1 MTEDLAINRGEWDS
15 LSHLRESFS
24 MPENVIYLNGN
35 SLGPLQFRVKQRLKE
50 MVDIEWG
57 EDLVTSWNE
66 HGWMDLPDKVGEM
79 IAPIIG
85 ASSGQIVCCDSI
97 SINLFKLIVSAMQL
111 RPNRTKILS
120 QVDNFPSDLYV
131 AKGLERMLGKSRCAL
146 ELCPSKDLID
156 AMNGEVSILM
166 LSHVNFRDGAILDV
180 ADLTR
185 RAHENGILVIW
196 DLAHS
201 AGVLSIA
208 LDDWDVDFAVG
219 CGYKY
224 LNGGPGAPSF
234 LYVNRRLHG
243 QFIQPLQGWMGHEKP
258 FQFEQE
264 FVPAAGIRQFVA
276 GTPQILSLVALE
288 SALEIFQDL
297 DIASLQAKALALSEY
312 FLELVFK
319 ESELD
324 EFQSVSPTDHSK
336 RGAQLSFSHPSAYAI
351 SRAWIEEGV
360 IADFRAPNILR
371 VGFSPMILSVKDIDL
386 AVKKLT
392 AIIQSKSFLEEKFQE
407 KQNVT

>member
-1 MTEDLAINRGEWDS
+1 MTEDFSINRGEWDS
-15 LSHLRESFS
+15 LSNLRESFS
-24 MPENVIYLNGN
+24 IPENVIYLNGN

-50 MVDIEWG
+50 VIDIEWG
-57 EDLVTSWNE
+57 EDLITSWNK
-66 HGWMDLPDKVGEM
+66 HGWMDLPDRVGEK

-85 ASSGQIVCCDSI
+85 ASSGQVVCCDSI
-97 SINLFKLIVSAMQL
+97 SINLFKLLASAMQL

-120 QVDNFPSDLYV
+120 QVDNFPTDLYV
-131 AKGLERMLGKSRCAL
+131 AEGLERMLGKSRCTL
-146 ELCPSKDLID
+146 ELCSSKDLIA
-156 AMNGEVSILM
+156 AMTGEVSVLM
-166 LSHVNFRDGAILDV
+166 LSHVNFRDGSILDV

-258 FQFEQE
+258 FQFEHE
-264 FVPAAGIRQFVA
+264 FVPAAGTRQFVA
-276 GTPQILSLVALE
+276 GTPQILSLVALD

-297 DIASLQAKALALSEY
+297 DIVSLQEKALALSEY
-312 FLELVFK
+312 FLELVLK
-319 ESELD
+319 ESDLD
-324 EFQSVSPTDHSK
+324 EFQLVSPTDPSK

-371 VGFSPMILSVKDIDL
+371 VGFSPMILSIKDIDL
-386 AVKKLT
+386 AVKKLI
-392 AIIQSKSFLEEKFQE
+392 AVIQSRSFLEEKFQE

>member
-1 MTEDLAINRGEWDS
+1 MSENFAINRGEWDS
-15 LSHLRESFS
+15 LSNLRESFLI
-24 MPENVIYLNGN
+24 PKNVIYLNGN
-35 SLGPLQFRVKQRLKE
+35 SLGPLQFRVKQRLE
-50 MVDIEWG
+50 EVVDLEWG
-57 EDLVTSWNE
+57 EDLITSWNK
-66 HGWMDLPDKVGEM
+66 HGWMDLPEKVGEK

-85 ASSGQIVCCDSI
+85 ASSGQVVCCDSI
-97 SINLFKLIVSAMQL
+97 SINLFKLLASAMQL

-120 QVDNFPSDLYV
+120 QVDNFPTDLYV
-131 AKGLERMLGKSRCAL
+131 AEGLERMLGKSRCTL
-146 ELCPSKDLID
+146 ELCPSEDLTA
-156 AMNGEVSILM
+156 AMTGEVSILL
-166 LSHVNFRDGAILDV
+166 LSHVNFRDGSILDV

-219 CGYKY
+219 CGYKF

-258 FQFEQE
+258 FQFNQE

-276 GTPQILSLVALE
+276 GTPQILSLVALD
-288 SALEIFQDL
+288 SALEILQDL
-297 DIASLQAKALALSEY
+297 NIVSLQEKASALSGY
-312 FLELVFK
+312 FLELVLK
-319 ESELD
+319 ESDLD
-324 EFQSVSPTDHSK
+324 EFQLVSPTDPLK

-371 VGFSPMILSVKDIDL
+371 VGFSPMILSIKDIDL
-386 AVKKLT
+386 AVKKLI
-392 AIIQSKSFLEEKFQE
+392 AVMQSGSFLEEKFQE

>member
-1 MTEDLAINRGEWDS
+1 MTEELVISRGEWDS
-15 LSHLRESFS
+15 LSNLRESFS
-24 MPENVIYLNGN
+24 IPENVIYLNGN
-35 SLGPLQFRVKQRLKE
+35 SLGPLQLRVKQRLKE
-50 MVDIEWG
+50 VVDIEWG
-57 EDLVTSWNE
+57 EDLITSWNK
-66 HGWMDLPDKVGEM
+66 HGWMDLPDRVGEK

-85 ASSGQIVCCDSI
+85 ASSGQVVCCDSI
-97 SINLFKLIVSAMQL
+97 SINLFKLLASAVQL

-120 QVDNFPSDLYV
+120 QVDNFPTDLYV
-131 AKGLERMLGKSRCAL
+131 AAGLARMLGESRCTL
-146 ELCPSKDLID
+146 ELCPSKDLIA
-156 AMNGEVSILM
+156 AMTDEVSVLM
-166 LSHVNFRDGAILDV
+166 LSHVNFRDGSILDV

-185 RAHENGILVIW
+185 RAHDIGILVIW

-234 LYVNRRLHG
+234 LYVNKRLHG

-264 FVPAAGIRQFVA
+264 FVPSAGIRQFVT
-276 GTPQILSLVALE
+276 GTPQILSLAALD
-288 SALEIFQDL
+288 SALEIFQNL
-297 DIASLQAKALALSEY
+297 HISSLQEKALALSEH
-312 FLELVFK
+312 FLELILK
-319 ESELD
+319 ESDLD
-324 EFQSVSPTDHSK
+324 EFQLISPTNPSK

-371 VGFSPMILSVKDIDL
+371 VGFSPMMLSFTDIDL
-386 AVKKLT
+386 AVKKLI
-392 AIIQSKSFLEEKFQE
+392 AVIQSRLFLEEKFQE

>member
-1 MTEDLAINRGEWDS
+1 MTEELAINRGEWDS
-15 LSHLRESFS
+15 LSNLRESFS
-24 MPENVIYLNGN
+24 LPENVIYLNGN

-50 MVDIEWG
+50 VVDIEWG
-57 EDLVTSWNE
+57 EDLITSWNK
-66 HGWMDLPDKVGEM
+66 HGWMNLPDTVGEK

-85 ASSGQIVCCDSI
+85 ASHGQVVCCDSI
-97 SINLFKLIVSAMQL
+97 SINLFKLLASAMQL

-120 QVDNFPSDLYV
+120 QVDNFPTDLYV
-131 AKGLERMLGKSRCAL
+131 AEGLERMLGKSRCTL
-146 ELCPSKDLID
+146 ELCPSEDLTA
-156 AMNGEVSILM
+156 AMTGEVSILL
-166 LSHVNFRDGAILDV
+166 LSHVNFRDGSILDV

-219 CGYKY
+219 CGYKF

-234 LYVNRRLHG
+234 LYVNRRLHD

-258 FQFEQE
+258 FQFNQE

-276 GTPQILSLVALE
+276 GTPQILSLVALD
-288 SALEIFQDL
+288 SALEILQDL
-297 DIASLQAKALALSEY
+297 NIVSLQEKASALSGY
-312 FLELVFK
+312 FLELVLK
-319 ESELD
+319 ESDLD
-324 EFQSVSPTDHSK
+324 EFQLVSPTDPLK

-371 VGFSPMILSVKDIDL
+371 VGFSPMILSIKDIDL
-386 AVKKLT
+386 AVKKLI
-392 AIIQSKSFLEEKFQE
+392 AVMQSGSFLEEKFQE

>member
-1 MTEDLAINRGEWDS
+1 MTEDHAIKRAERTSMSN
-15 LSHLRESFS
+15 LRKSFS
-24 MPENVIYLNGN
+24 LPEGVIYLNGN
-35 SLGPLQFRVKQRLKE
+35 SLGPLQFRVKQRLRE
-50 MVDIEWG
+50 AVDKEWG
-57 EDLVTSWNE
+57 EDLITSWNK
-66 HGWMDLPDKVGEM
+66 HGWMDLPDRVGEK

-85 ASSGQIVCCDSI
+85 ASSGQVVCCDSI
-97 SINLFKLIVSAMQL
+97 SINLFKLLASAIQL

-120 QVDNFPSDLYV
+120 QFDNFPTDLYV
-131 AKGLERMLGKSRCAL
+131 AQGLARMLGESRCTL
-146 ELCPSKDLID
+146 ELCPSKDLIA
-156 AMNGEVSILM
+156 AMTGEVSVLM
-166 LSHVNFRDGAILDV
+166 LSHVNFRDGSILDV

-264 FVPAAGIRQFVA
+264 FVPSAGIRQFVT
-276 GTPQILSLVALE
+276 GTPQILSLAALD
-288 SALEIFQDL
+288 SALEVFQNL
-297 DIASLQAKALALSEY
+297 HISSLQEKASALSEH
-312 FLELVFK
+312 FLELILK
-319 ESELD
+319 EPDLD
-324 EFQSVSPTDHSK
+324 EFQLISPTDPLK
-336 RGAQLSFSHPSAYAI
+336 RGAQLSFSHPFAYAI

-360 IADFRAPNILR
+360 IADFRAPNVLR
-371 VGFSPMILSVKDIDL
+371 VGFSPMILSFTDIDL
-386 AVKKLT
+386 AVKKLI
-392 AIIQSKSFLEEKFQE
+392 AVIQSRTFLEEKFKE

>member
-1 MTEDLAINRGEWDS
+1 MTEELVISRGEWDS
-15 LSHLRESFS
+15 LSNLRESFS
-24 MPENVIYLNGN
+24 IPENVIYLNGN
-35 SLGPLQFRVKQRLKE
+35 SLGPLQLRVKQRLKE
-50 MVDIEWG
+50 VVDIEWG
-57 EDLVTSWNE
+57 EDLITSWNK
-66 HGWMDLPDKVGEM
+66 HGWMDLPDRVGEK

-85 ASSGQIVCCDSI
+85 ASSGQVVCCDSI
-97 SINLFKLIVSAMQL
+97 SINLFKLLASAVQL

-120 QVDNFPSDLYV
+120 QVDNFPTDLYV
-131 AKGLERMLGKSRCAL
+131 AAGLARMLGKSRCTL
-146 ELCPSKDLID
+146 ELCPSKDLIA
-156 AMNGEVSILM
+156 AMTDEVSVLM
-166 LSHVNFRDGAILDV
+166 LSHVNFRDGSILDV

-185 RAHENGILVIW
+185 RAHDIGILVIW

-234 LYVNRRLHG
+234 LYVNKRLHG

-264 FVPAAGIRQFVA
+264 FVPSAGIRQFVT
-276 GTPQILSLVALE
+276 GTPQILSLAALD
-288 SALEIFQDL
+288 SALEIFQNL
-297 DIASLQAKALALSEY
+297 HISSLQEKASALSEH
-312 FLELVFK
+312 FLELILK
-319 ESELD
+319 ESDLD
-324 EFQSVSPTDHSK
+324 EFQLISPTNPSK

-371 VGFSPMILSVKDIDL
+371 VGFYPMMLSFTDIDL
-386 AVKKLT
+386 AVKKLI
-392 AIIQSKSFLEEKFQE
+392 AVIQSRLFLEEKFQE

>member
-1 MTEDLAINRGEWDS
+1 MSENFAINRGEWDS
-15 LSHLRESFS
+15 LSNLRESFLI
-24 MPENVIYLNGN
+24 PKNVIYLNGN
-35 SLGPLQFRVKQRLKE
+35 SLGPLQFRVKQRLE
-50 MVDIEWG
+50 EVVDLEWG
-57 EDLVTSWNE
+57 EDLITSWNK
-66 HGWMDLPDKVGEM
+66 HDWMDLPEKVGEK

-85 ASSGQIVCCDSI
+85 ASSGQVVCCDSI
-97 SINLFKLIVSAMQL
+97 SINLFKLLASAIQL

-120 QVDNFPSDLYV
+120 QFDNFPTDLYV
-131 AKGLERMLGKSRCAL
+131 AKGLERLLGKSRCTL
-146 ELCPSKDLID
+146 ELCASKDLIA
-156 AMNGEVSILM
+156 AMTGEVSVLM
-166 LSHVNFRDGAILDV
+166 LSHVNFRDGSILDV

-201 AGVLSIA
+201 AGVLSVA
-208 LDDWDVDFAVG
+208 LDDWDVDFALG

-258 FQFEQE
+258 FQFEHE
-264 FVPAAGIRQFVA
+264 FVPAAGTRQFVA
-276 GTPQILSLVALE
+276 GTPQILSLVALD

-297 DIASLQAKALALSEY
+297 DILSLQEKALTLSTY
-312 FLELVFK
+312 FLELFLK
-319 ESELD
+319 ESDLD
-324 EFQSVSPTDHSK
+324 EFQLVSPTDPLK

-351 SRAWIEEGV
+351 SRAWLEEGV

-371 VGFSPMILSVKDIDL
+371 VGFSPMILSIKDIDL
-386 AVKKLT
+386 AVKKLI
-392 AIIQSKSFLEEKFQE
+392 AVMQSRSFMEEKFQE

>member
-1 MTEDLAINRGEWDS
+1 MTEELLISRGEWDS
-15 LSHLRESFS
+15 LSNLRESFS
-24 MPENVIYLNGN
+24 IPENVIYLNGN
-35 SLGPLQFRVKQRLKE
+35 SLGPLQLRVKQRLKE
-50 MVDIEWG
+50 VVDIEWG
-57 EDLVTSWNE
+57 EDLITSWNK
-66 HGWMDLPDKVGEM
+66 HGWMDLPGRVGEK

-85 ASSGQIVCCDSI
+85 ASSGQVVCCDSI
-97 SINLFKLIVSAMQL
+97 SINLFKLLASAVQL

-120 QVDNFPSDLYV
+120 QVDNFPTDLYV
-131 AKGLERMLGKSRCAL
+131 AAGLARMLGKSRCTL
-146 ELCPSKDLID
+146 ELCPSKDLIA
-156 AMNGEVSILM
+156 AMTDEVSVLM
-166 LSHVNFRDGAILDV
+166 LSHVNFRDGSILDV

-185 RAHENGILVIW
+185 RAHDIGILVIW

-234 LYVNRRLHG
+234 LYVNKRLHG

-264 FVPAAGIRQFVA
+264 FVPSAGIRQFVT
-276 GTPQILSLVALE
+276 GTPQILSLAALD
-288 SALEIFQDL
+288 SALEIFQNL
-297 DIASLQAKALALSEY
+297 HISSLQEKALALSEH
-312 FLELVFK
+312 FLELILK
-319 ESELD
+319 ESDLD
-324 EFQSVSPTDHSK
+324 EFQLISPTNPSK

-371 VGFSPMILSVKDIDL
+371 VGFSPMMLSFTDIDL
-386 AVKKLT
+386 AVKKLI
-392 AIIQSKSFLEEKFQE
+392 AVIQSRLFLEEKFQE

>member
-1 MTEDLAINRGEWDS
+1 MSENFAINRGEWDS
-15 LSHLRESFS
+15 LSNLRESFLI
-24 MPENVIYLNGN
+24 PKNVIYLNGN
-35 SLGPLQFRVKQRLKE
+35 SLGPLQFRVKQRLE
-50 MVDIEWG
+50 EVVDLEWG
-57 EDLVTSWNE
+57 EDLITSWNK
-66 HGWMDLPDKVGEM
+66 HDWMDLPEKVGEK

-85 ASSGQIVCCDSI
+85 ASSGQVVCCDSI
-97 SINLFKLIVSAMQL
+97 SINLFKLLASAMQL

-120 QVDNFPSDLYV
+120 QVDNFPTDLYV
-131 AKGLERMLGKSRCAL
+131 AEGLERMLGKSRCTL
-146 ELCPSKDLID
+146 ELCPSEDLTA
-156 AMNGEVSILM
+156 AMTGEVSILL
-166 LSHVNFRDGAILDV
+166 LSHVNFRDGSILDV

-219 CGYKY
+219 CGYKF

-258 FQFEQE
+258 FQFNQE

-276 GTPQILSLVALE
+276 GTPQILSLVALD
-288 SALEIFQDL
+288 SALEILQDL
-297 DIASLQAKALALSEY
+297 NIVSLQEKASALSGY
-312 FLELVFK
+312 FLELVLK
-319 ESELD
+319 ESDLD
-324 EFQSVSPTDHSK
+324 EFQLVSPTDPLK

-371 VGFSPMILSVKDIDL
+371 VGFSPMILSIKDIDL
-386 AVKKLT
+386 AVKKLI
-392 AIIQSKSFLEEKFQE
+392 AVMQSGSFLEEKFQE

>member
-1 MTEDLAINRGEWDS
+1 MTEELVISRGDWDS
-15 LSHLRESFS
+15 LSNLRESFS
-24 MPENVIYLNGN
+24 IPKNVIYLNGN
-35 SLGPLQFRVKQRLKE
+35 SLGPLQLRVKQRLKE
-50 MVDIEWG
+50 VVDIEWG
-57 EDLVTSWNE
+57 EDLITSWNK
-66 HGWMDLPDKVGEM
+66 HGWMDLPDRVGEK

-85 ASSGQIVCCDSI
+85 ASSGQVVCCDSI
-97 SINLFKLIVSAMQL
+97 SINLFKLLASAVQL

-120 QVDNFPSDLYV
+120 QVDNFPTDLYV
-131 AKGLERMLGKSRCAL
+131 AAGLARMLGKSRCTL
-146 ELCPSKDLID
+146 ELCPSKDLIA
-156 AMNGEVSILM
+156 AMTDEVSVLM
-166 LSHVNFRDGAILDV
+166 LSHVNFRDGSILDV

-185 RAHENGILVIW
+185 RAHDIGILVIW

-234 LYVNRRLHG
+234 LYVNKRLHG

-258 FQFEQE
+258 FQFEHE
-264 FVPAAGIRQFVA
+264 FVPSPGIRQFVT
-276 GTPQILSLVALE
+276 GTPQILSLAALD
-288 SALEIFQDL
+288 SALEIFQNL
-297 DIASLQAKALALSEY
+297 HISSLQEKASALSEH
-312 FLELVFK
+312 FLELILK
-319 ESELD
+319 ESDLD
-324 EFQSVSPTDHSK
+324 EFQLISPTNPSK

-371 VGFSPMILSVKDIDL
+371 VGFSPMMLSFTDIDL
-386 AVKKLT
+386 AVKKLI
-392 AIIQSKSFLEEKFQE
+392 AVIQNRLFLEEKFQE